1 MHNKNYLERL
11 PSTLMS
17 GRKKRVMSSTT
28 PKRYE
33 SIRKFNR
40 AILNPITKLFAGRHF
55 YSLLYHIGRRS
66 GKEYSTPVFAAIR
79 NEHIYIPLPYGA
91 NTDWLLNVQARGECD
106 VKIKGKLYSS
116 TNPEIVDAIMA
127 LSVFP
132 SIIRWAFERA
142 SVNQYLRLRIK

>member
-1 MHNKNYLERL
+1 
-11 PSTLMS
+11 
-17 GRKKRVMSSTT
+17 MSSMT

-40 AILNPITKLFAGRHF
+40 VILNPITKLFAGRLF
-55 YSLLYHIGRRS
+55 YSLVYHIGRRS
-66 GKEYSTPVFAAIR
+66 DKKYSTPVFAAIR

-91 NTDWLLNVQARGECD
+91 NTDWILNVQAKGKCD
-106 VKIKGKLYSS
+106 VKVKGQLYSS
-116 TNPEIVDAIMA
+116 TAPEIVDATMA

-142 SVNQYLRLRIK
+142 SVNQYLRLRIE

>member
-1 MHNKNYLERL
+1 
-11 PSTLMS
+11 
-17 GRKKRVMSSTT
+17 MSSMT
-28 PKRYE
+28 PKRNE

-40 AILNPITKLFAGRHF
+40 AILNPITKLFAGRLF
-55 YSLLYHIGRRS
+55 YSLLYHIGRHS

-91 NTDWLLNVQARGECD
+91 NTDWMFNVRAKGKCD

-116 TNPEIVDAIMA
+116 TNPEIVDATMA

-132 SIIRWAFERA
+132 AVIRWAFERA
-142 SVNQYLRLRIK
+142 NVNQYLRLRIT